1 MISIIICNKKANLCP
16 VLEDNIRDTI
26 GVDYEIISIDNSHGQ
41 YSIFQAYNEGVA
53 RAKGDILC
61 FMHDDILFRSK
72 RWGRVIEDAFA
83 ADERMGALG
92 VAGGHFM
99 PDCPCSWSTCKTTSF
114 HVWQTKPDGSATEY
128 KCTDHT
134 DGKHF
139 VEVATL
145 DGLFICIRHSLFNN
159 IRFDNQTFR
168 GFHCY
173 DSDICMQVLA
183 TGYSVNVTFDID
195 IEHHSNGACDQQY
208 YDNIEIWYK
217 KWHSHLPITRG
228 IQLTDSEKRI
238 HQEYAIELIEQGKE
252 MLSLYQKLD
261 SIEYQLGHY
270 LLKPIRLICKHNKI

>member
-1 MISIIICNKKANLCP
+1 MISIIICNKKHNLDP
-16 VLEDNIRDTI
+16 ALEDNIHATI

-72 RWGRVIEDAFA
+72 RWGSVIEDAFTA
-83 ADERMGALG
+83 NEHMGALG
-92 VAGGHFM
+92 VAGGHFL

-139 VEVATL
+139 VEVASL
-145 DGLFICIRHSLFNN
+145 DGLFMCIRHSLFNN
-159 IRFDNQTFR
+159 IRFDDNTFS

-183 TGYSVNVTFDID
+183 AGYSVNVTFDID
-195 IEHHSNGACDQQY
+195 IEHRSNGACNQQY

-217 KWHSHLPITRG
+217 KWHAHLPVARG

-238 HQEYAIELIEQGKE
+238 HKEYAIELIEQGKE
-252 MLSLYQKLD
+252 MLSLYQKLG
-261 SIEYQLGHY
+261 SPYYRLGRCLFKPY
-270 LLKPIRLICKHNKI
+270 RFIKRKLK